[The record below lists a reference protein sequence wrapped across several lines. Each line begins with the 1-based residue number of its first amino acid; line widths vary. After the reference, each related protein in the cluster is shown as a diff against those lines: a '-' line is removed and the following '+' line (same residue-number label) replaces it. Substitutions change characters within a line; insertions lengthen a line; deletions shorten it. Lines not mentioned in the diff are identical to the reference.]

1 MIPFFLL
8 YSFMSEGQNFEQ
20 RNVER
25 TILRNFKIANI
36 KIMEDEFFDSYYRI
50 NIFIFEKLF

>member
-8 YSFMSEGQNFEQ
+8 YSFMGEGQNFEQ

>member
-1 MIPFFLL
+1 
-8 YSFMSEGQNFEQ
+8 MSEGQNFEQ